1 MLGTPE
7 KTHREVKK
15 PQMDV
20 RFLADYMAAQ
30 GRERARRSIVQGC
43 RYQKLARLY
52 NHKEAKSTIL
62 PYFSSG
68 GSGDMTSMEAK
79 AQSLRDRIADSQY
92 ERNLYDY
99 NADYLEAF
107 YQGYA
112 PASMP
117 KADLLPAEPIPKAV
131 ISGVTL
137 TFETFASFRRAMQ
150 GSNRIRNGALMLRY
164 KKGDPLQTEIGQW
177 QSAILFG
184 FMCKYGSYGE
194 VEPEKKLCVTYDV
207 VSGHGHIAPTDSVNR
222 FKEAEAACATIA
234 EAWENMPP
242 PNGAVL

>member
-1 MLGTPE
+1 MLGAPE

-52 NHKEAKSTIL
+52 NHKEAKATIL

-68 GSGDMTSMEAK
+68 GSDDMASLEHK
-79 AQSLRDRIADSQY
+79 AFSLRDRIADSQY

-99 NADYLEAF
+99 NADYLDAF
-107 YQGYA
+107 RGGY
-112 PASMP
+112 SETNMP
-117 KADLLPAEPIPKAV
+117 KAELLPAQPIPKAT

-137 TFETFASFRRAMQ
+137 TFETFARFQRVMQ
-150 GSNRIRNGALMLRY
+150 GSNRVRNGALMLRY
-164 KKGDPLQTEIGQW
+164 KKGEALPQDIGEW

-184 FMCKYGSYGE
+184 FMRKYGNYGD
-194 VEPEKKLCVTYDV
+194 VEPEQKLCVTLDV
-207 VSGHGHIAPTDSVNR
+207 VSGFAHIAPTDSVNR
-222 FKEAEAACATIA
+222 FAEAEAACATIA
-234 EAWENMPP
+234 EAWANMTP